1 MTEGISATVNG
12 EPRELQHGTT
22 LAQLLQALDAPP
34 VGIAIAKNDCVVR
47 RSAFASETIEE
58 GDRIEII
65 RAVAG
70 G

>member
-1 MTEGISATVNG
+1 MKAIVNG
-12 EPRELQHGTT
+12 EERDLGDGMTIGGLLELLGAPRN
-22 LAQLLQALDAPP
+22 
-34 VGIAIAKNDCVVR
+34 GIAVARNDSVVAR
-47 RSAFASETIEE
+47 AEHDRAQICE

>member
-1 MTEGISATVNG
+1 VKAQVNG
-12 EPRELQHGTT
+12 EPRELPDGLCIAT
-22 LAQLLQALDAPP
+22 LLNLLGAPRN
-34 VGIAIAKNDCVVR
+34 GIAIARNDTVVR
-47 RSAFASETIEE
+47 RAEYDTQRIDE